1 MSESAGL
8 PAGSA
13 FDLSGR
19 VALVAGAG
27 SVGEGIGIGRACA
40 VLLARYGASVGVLD
54 LDEDAAQDTLAMIR
68 AEGGNGVAL
77 TADVADPTAVRGAV
91 EECERTL
98 GGIDVLVNNVGVVG
112 PRGTATDIDLA
123 EWDAAMRV
131 NVTAMVG
138 LVQQVV
144 PGMRARG
151 TGSIV
156 NMGSVS
162 GLAGGYPSLSYAT
175 TKGAVVN
182 LTRTLAGHHGP
193 DGIRV
198 NAVAPGQLLTPRI
211 TARNPS
217 PQMLEAR
224 REVAP
229 LRTDGDAWDAAHAVL
244 FLAGDAARWITGVI
258 LPVDAGLSAVLPL
271 SSPR

>member
-1 MSESAGL
+1 
-8 PAGSA
+8 
-13 FDLSGR
+13 
-19 VALVAGAG
+19 
-27 SVGEGIGIGRACA
+27 
-40 VLLARYGASVGVLD
+40 
-54 LDEDAAQDTLAMIR
+54 MIR

-77 TADVADPTAVRGAV
+77 TADVADPTAVRGVV